1 MSTQPHTGSQTAN
14 DTATFSCGDARFFR
28 IVSSLFS
35 PSFVFGASVLLG
47 SYDDEEP
54 PYVPA
59 EQVHVD
65 ATSTVRV

>member
-1 MSTQPHTGSQTAN
+1 MSTNSNTGSSSA
-14 DTATFSCGDARFFR
+14 ATFTYGDAQFFR
-28 IVSSLFS
+28 IVQSLFS

-59 EQVHVD
+59 EHVYVD
-65 ATSTVRV
+65 VTSTVRV